1 MKQTD
6 NLELPLYE
14 MDDMA
19 NLNDGYNAA
28 MLKIDSAYQQIE
40 TRFPISSDNIEDGGI
55 NTVDLAN
62 GSVTTNKL
70 ASAAVTGEK
79 IAQGTIELANLS
91 SELQGN
97 FNVNPTMIAF
107 GDSYG
112 VDSISEGP
120 VWCEVAAKKLGI
132 TTLHNYCV
140 GGATFNTTKE
150 KNFSVQVDTAIAE
163 ITDPANVEYVGIVGG
178 TNDGSNSITN
188 ALIALVTKI
197 NNAFPNATIGI
208 GLNASKQDIL
218 SPGAKQKRVA
228 ALNLNGAINLPV
240 FIDSIVYLELGAGCM
255 MADNIHP
262 TTLGSNRIGT
272 AMAGILNGCIGGVVT
287 SNDAV
292 NTNLVNVSSLRSFNV
307 TMNGRHIIYGG
318 SVNATSSLI
327 LDLTTVYP
335 DTIAPGNYYINDSNV
350 EIVGYITT
358 GSSGYPSVRIN
369 SSFSGVGYFGFESY
383 VV

>member
-91 SELQGN
+91 SELQGK

-112 VDSISEGP
+112 VDSVSEGP

-140 GGATFNTTKE
+140 AGATFNTTKE
-150 KNFSVQVDTAIAE
+150 KNFSVQVDKAIAE

-218 SPGAKQKRVA
+218 SVGAKQKRVA

-240 FIDSIVYLELGAGCM
+240 FIDSVVYLELGAGCM

-292 NTNLVNVSSLRSFNV
+292 NTNLINASYLRSFNV
-307 TMNGRHIIYGG
+307 TMNGRHIKYGG
-318 SVNATSSLI
+318 SVNATSSLL

-350 EIVGYITT
+350 QIVGYITT

-369 SSFSGVGYFGFESY
+369 SSFSGVGYLGFESY